1 MSKGQLGKY
10 KKYIEALVPGSGGW
24 FGYRWANRAHSQIH
38 KDGSPVK
45 NPCPLMGTV
54 DFVGQ
59 WERQRGNQ

>member
-10 KKYIEALVPGSGGW
+10 KKYIEGLPL
-24 FGYRWANRAHSQIH
+24 GYFDGLPEPTRKHGQIH

-45 NPCPLMGTV
+45 NPCPLMGTI

-59 WERQRGNQ
+59 WERQRRNS